1 MDTYRSPNYK
11 KENVVSAYVRYSSLD
26 DTFNFCEVGEDRRY
40 DIRQGKISIDKL
52 PPDVI
57 LEAKKRAGIWPSCV
71 EVDKEITLG
80 EG

>member
-11 KENVVSAYVRYSSLD
+11 KENVVSAYVRYTSLD
-26 DTFNFCEVGEDRRY
+26 DTFHFCEVGEDRRY

-57 LEAKKRAGIWPSCV
+57 LEAKKRAGIWSSYV
-71 EVDKEITLG
+71 EVDKAILG
-80 EG
+80 D